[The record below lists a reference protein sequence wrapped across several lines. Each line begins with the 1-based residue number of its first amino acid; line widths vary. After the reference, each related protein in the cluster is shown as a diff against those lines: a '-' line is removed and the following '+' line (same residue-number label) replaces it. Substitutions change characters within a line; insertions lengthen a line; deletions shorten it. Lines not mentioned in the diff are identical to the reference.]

1 MFLEKDPIRL
11 IRKRWKLLIFSG
23 ILVALFSL
31 LVTSAFPLKY
41 RADAQVLI
49 ISKSRYGVDPY
60 TVIKS
65 AERVGENIS
74 QVMKTNDFF
83 EKVMMQSN
91 YSIDKDVFESLTEKK
106 KRKLWQETV
115 NTSVVYGTGV
125 LNINVYHKDQDQA
138 KQLAGAVSSALVT
151 RGWEYVG
158 GDVTIKVVN
167 DAVVTKWPVK
177 PNMVVNAVL
186 GFLLGV
192 LVMAGLTIKKY
203 YKK

>member
-1 MFLEKDPIRL
+1 MFLEKDPIKL
-11 IRKRWKLLIFSG
+11 IKKRWKLLIFSG
-23 ILVALFSL
+23 VLVALFSVL
-31 LVTSAFPLKY
+31 LSAAFPLKY

-60 TVIKS
+60 TVVKS

-74 QVMKTNDFF
+74 QVVKTNDFY
-83 EKVMMQSN
+83 EKVMLQTSYNLDM
-91 YSIDKDVFESLTEKK
+91 VEFEKLTERK

-138 KQLAGAVSSALVT
+138 KQLAGAVASALVT

-167 DAVVTKWPVK
+167 DAVVTNWPVK
-177 PNMVVNAVL
+177 PNLIVNAIL
-186 GFLLGV
+186 GFLLGI

-203 YKK
+203 YKN

>member
-11 IRKRWKLLIFSG
+11 IKKRWKLLIFSG
-23 ILVALFSL
+23 VLVALFSL
-31 LVTSAFPLKY
+31 LLTAAFPLKY

-60 TVIKS
+60 TVVKS

-74 QVMKTNDFF
+74 QVVKTNDFYQKVMLQTSYSLDMAEF
-83 EKVMMQSN
+83 EK
-91 YSIDKDVFESLTEKK
+91 LTERK

-125 LNINVYHKDQDQA
+125 LNINVYHKDQKQA
-138 KQLAGAVSSALVT
+138 KQLAGAVASALVT

-177 PNMVVNAVL
+177 PNLVVNAIL

-192 LVMAGLTIKKY
+192 LVMVGLTIKKY
-203 YKK
+203 YKV

>member
-11 IRKRWKLLIFSG
+11 IKKRWKLLIFSG
-23 ILVALFSL
+23 LLVALFSL
-31 LVTSAFPLKY
+31 LLSAAFPLKY

-60 TVIKS
+60 TVVKS

-74 QVMKTNDFF
+74 QVVKTNDFY
-83 EKVMMQSN
+83 EKVMLQTS
-91 YSIDKDVFESLTEKK
+91 YSLDMVEFERLSEKK
-106 KRKLWQETV
+106 KRKYWQETV

-125 LNINVYHKDQDQA
+125 LNINVYHKDQNQA
-138 KQLAGAVSSALVT
+138 KQLAGAVASALVT

-167 DAVVTKWPVK
+167 DAVVTNWPVK
-177 PNMVVNAVL
+177 PNLIVNAIL

-192 LVMAGLTIKKY
+192 LVMAGLTLKKY